1 MSPHESS
8 NGAADLVA
16 AGVAVALVSAVIG
29 AGAALAAG
37 ADRFVLGATPTVVTA
52 AAPPVGSA
60 TGSIEQVAAKVVP
73 SVVELEAHQGNVG
86 GEGSGIILSTDGLIL
101 TNAHVV
107 MAAAEAGSG
116 AATTTV
122 TFSDGRTVP
131 FAVVATDPATDI
143 AVVRAQGVSGL
154 TPIRI
159 GRSANLRVGQRVA
172 AVGSPLG
179 LDGTVTAGIVSAL
192 HRPVPTGVGPA
203 NEATAFDAIQTDA
216 AINPG
221 NSGGALVN
229 MNGELIGVNSASAT
243 LDNSPAAE
251 SGSIG
256 LGFAIP
262 VDQAKRIADEL
273 VATGTASHA
282 SLGVQV
288 GDDVSSEGARIVDV
302 TSGGPAA
309 LANLPVGV
317 VVTDVDG
324 QVVDGADA
332 LVAAVQSKAPGE
344 KVTVTYRDASGADRT
359 AQITLGTDQTPP
371 ETYDIQTSS
380 WPK

>member
-251 SGSIG
+251 GGSIG

>member
-1 MSPHESS
+1 MSPQESS
-8 NGAADLVA
+8 HSAADLVA

-37 ADRFVLGATPTVVTA
+37 ADRFVLGATPTVVA
-52 AAPPVGSA
+52 VAAPPVGSV
-60 TGSIEQVAAKVVP
+60 GSIEQVAAKVVP

-86 GEGSGIILSTDGLIL
+86 EEGSGIILSTDGLIL

-107 MAAAEAGSG
+107 APAEAGPG

-179 LDGTVTAGIVSAL
+179 LDGTVTSGIVSAL
-192 HRPVPTGVGPA
+192 HRPVPTGVGPT
-203 NEATAFDAIQTDA
+203 NEPTALDAIQTDA
-216 AINPG
+216 PINPG

-262 VDQAKRIADEL
+262 VDQAKRIADQL
-273 VATGTASHA
+273 IATGTASHA

-309 LANLPVGV
+309 LANLPVGA
-317 VVTDVDG
+317 VVTNVDG

-359 AQITLGTDQTPP
+359 SQITLGTDQTPP
-371 ETYDIQTSS
+371 ATVDIQTSG